1 VQLGVTVT
9 PDTVA
14 VGDPFVVRVRI
25 RAPRGAVVEFPLA
38 PDSGSRVEL
47 IDPRAVQRGADS
59 GAVDVTALYRAA
71 AWDVG
76 VRPLGLA
83 DAVVRVGTAERRVP
97 LGGARVVV
105 RSVLPA
111 DTAAPRD
118 PKPPRALFEPEVPW
132 WRRWLPYI
140 LAALAL
146 AALLAWLW
154 RRRSRR
160 APDDAADAL
169 AEAEAGFARVERL
182 GLLEA
187 GERGRYVALVVE
199 VLRDYLARR
208 VVGAPVSLTS
218 TELLDALRGSD
229 AVPGRAPRPAARG
242 GRPGEVRPDADH
254 RRAGVRDRGGRAHRG
269 ARDRGR
275 GAAARGGA
283 AGGGARG
290 AAAAAGHHEAG
301 GRATRA
307 GRMSGLLGGLEFGTP
322 WALLGLLLLP
332 LWWYLRRRRRG
343 DAIAFSRAGVLATG
357 RAPAGGSRARSLA
370 ARALALVV
378 LVIALA
384 RPRAGASEEEV
395 SSAGVNIVV
404 AFDISSSMLA
414 EDFQP
419 RNRLE
424 VARER
429 IKEFVA
435 MRRTDR
441 VGLVAFSGEALT
453 QVPLTNDHAVVQAA
467 VDNLQP
473 GQLDDGTAIGTAIT
487 TAATGCAP
495 RPARRA

>member
-1 VQLGVTVT
+1 MTRSLSRSLGLALAALPLALGGAAAQQPAPAGPAVQLGVTVT

-229 AVPGRAPRPAARG
+229 AVPVARLGPLLAEADLVKFARMPITGERASAIAEAARTVVRETEAAVRRLEEERQAAEREAQRPPQVTTKRAAEPPGRAA
-242 GRPGEVRPDADH
+242 
-254 RRAGVRDRGGRAHRG
+254 
-269 ARDRGR
+269 
-275 GAAARGGA
+275 
-283 AGGGARG
+283 
-290 AAAAAGHHEAG
+290 
-301 GRATRA
+301 
-307 GRMSGLLGGLEFGTP
+307 
-322 WALLGLLLLP
+322 
-332 LWWYLRRRRRG
+332 
-343 DAIAFSRAGVLATG
+343 
-357 RAPAGGSRARSLA
+357 
-370 ARALALVV
+370 
-378 LVIALA
+378 
-384 RPRAGASEEEV
+384 
-395 SSAGVNIVV
+395 
-404 AFDISSSMLA
+404 
-414 EDFQP
+414 
-419 RNRLE
+419 
-424 VARER
+424 
-429 IKEFVA
+429 
-435 MRRTDR
+435 
-441 VGLVAFSGEALT
+441 
-453 QVPLTNDHAVVQAA
+453 
-467 VDNLQP
+467 
-473 GQLDDGTAIGTAIT
+473 
-487 TAATGCAP
+487 
-495 RPARRA
+495 